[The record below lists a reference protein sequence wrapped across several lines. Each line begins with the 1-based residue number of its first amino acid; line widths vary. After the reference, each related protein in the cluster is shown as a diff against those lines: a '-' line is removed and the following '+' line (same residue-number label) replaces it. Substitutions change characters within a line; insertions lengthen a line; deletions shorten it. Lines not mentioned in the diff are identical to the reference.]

1 MSHLKTHMA
10 EVGVISGGDTFRL
23 TAGGL
28 YSITASIGHGPPKS
42 TFDRLTCKNVQVY
55 CNSRAAN
62 LT

>member
-28 YSITASIGHGPPKS
+28 YSITASIGHGPPKL
-42 TFDRLTCKNVQVY
+42 TFD
-55 CNSRAAN
+55 
-62 LT
+62 